1 MPKYVLDPDGTIKN
15 LDEID
20 DKTNKYVKKGPRQYA
35 REHIREMAGNPHYSE
50 GGAEYF
56 KLSNINLN
64 VDLPFLDA
72 GFNKDGDL
80 IGLVNGNHVTNKSV
94 ASFTSNSDKKD
105 LFPASGS
112 AHNTSFGADDPV
124 ESRRNFNDYLQKGQ
138 IFATELEMVSGVD
151 FGSGGFRD
159 LTKFTIATELLI
171 ESISYIGVIEGIL
184 AAESIFYSYKAK
196 NELDKDVEKGR
207 RNDNHSVE
215 SKLELGNCGP
225 TSLSSLT
232 RYINDVLNYPYY
244 REGVDGPSDVIA
256 RTSAYFIGF
265 SEFINPDRQIYI
277 LEAPSKKVLS
287 SNKFLLSGTFD
298 LSGIVYYFI
307 ETTLSLTNLESNR
320 LMMLVRKFN
329 TQGDWHNNKLY
340 KAKNL
345 DLTKENEFEKYLVN
359 LNYYY
364 VKFIIERMNVG
375 LKLRRYYK
383 NKGNLS
389 RKFKRSGRLKDTNHT
404 LQKLDYNSSNGD
416 LTIEPYKP
424 IGNDVEDKNHRVGM
438 KQSMSISA
446 LPQAF
451 ILPESLKR
459 SIAISSGPKLSLD
472 FVDEHV
478 KSYFLKTN
486 KKQERLSQDVIKKL
500 EEHYEKE
507 MMPFYFQDL
516 RTNELIGFHAFIESI
531 TDNYNPNYTTT
542 KGFGRIDDVRHYVDT
557 TRNVNLTFVLAAMS
571 KEDHDLMWYQINKIV
586 SMVYPQWSRGF
597 KVTDLNSKDNSNN
610 DKEGFEYPFTQVPT
624 ASPLIRIRLG
634 DVLKSN
640 YTKHA
645 IEKIHGSGNKTS
657 DKKTVTKVKRTRYIR
672 PGLYIDVSKSNE
684 LYELDLEKSAK
695 LIDDLKKPNSNLIK
709 KINKFLDDASA
720 EGYIPETESLAKVKL
735 ENGNVAKLLV
745 NNSDII
751 TKNTKTSNVETINFA
766 EKKKRFK
773 EYTKAFN
780 DNNKKT
786 LNNPLTA
793 AFESTLG
800 KGLAGFITMLDVN
813 YQDQLWEIDP
823 GSQAP
828 KVVKISINFAPLHD
842 IPPGLDADGAMRA
855 PVYNAG
861 KIIRSMYGDVYDN
874 ES

>member
-15 LDEID
+15 LDV
-20 DKTNKYVKKGPRQYA
+20 TSNGSFAVKGPRQYA
-35 REHIREMAGNPHYSE
+35 REHINEMAGNPHYKQKDDNTERRTSSINIE
-50 GGAEYF
+50 DNF
-56 KLSNINLN
+56 FSISNFIQS
-64 VDLPFLDA
+64 DS
-72 GFNKDGDL
+72 
-80 IGLVNGNHVTNKSV
+80 GNHIKRNNPESPNK
-94 ASFTSNSDKKD
+94 
-105 LFPASGS
+105 ASGS
-112 AHNTSFGADDPV
+112 FFPSSGTGHNTSFGADDPV
-124 ESRRNFNDYLQKGQ
+124 EIRRNFNDYLQKGQ

-151 FGSGGFRD
+151 FNSAGFRD
-159 LTKFTIATELLI
+159 LTKLSIGFELIAEAVAYISTIEAI
-171 ESISYIGVIEGIL
+171 I
-184 AAESIFYSYKAK
+184 AAESAIFSIPFVKNHIEPR
-196 NELDKDVEKGR
+196 NELDNPIKTHRKGNR
-207 RNDNHSVE
+207 I
-215 SKLELGNCGP
+215 ELGNFGP
-225 TSLSSLT
+225 VSITSLT
-232 RYINDVLNYPYY
+232 KYINDVLNYPYQ
-244 REGVDGPSDVIA
+244 REGVTGGITDFFNNLFYRIG
-256 RTSAYFIGF
+256 AYFVGF
-265 SEFINPDRQIYI
+265 SEFINPDKQFYPVEIVSNKLLVNEI
-277 LEAPSKKVLS
+277 KSPIGNSVLELLTNVLFYVVESVLS
-287 SNKFLLSGTFD
+287 LS
-298 LSGIVYYFI
+298 
-307 ETTLSLTNLESNR
+307 NLESNR

-329 TQGDWHNNKLY
+329 TQSDWHNNKLY
-340 KAKNL
+340 EAKNIE
-345 DLTKENEFEKYLVN
+345 LTKENEYEKYLVN

-375 LKLRRYYK
+375 LKIKRYYRK
-383 NKGNLS
+383 KSS
-389 RKFKRSGRLKDTNHT
+389 RKFNRSGRLKDSKHT
-404 LQKLDYNSSNGD
+404 LNKLLYDAAI
-416 LTIEPYKP
+416 LTKDDYKP
-424 IGNDVEDKNHRVGM
+424 KDGKEYSIEM
-438 KQSMSISA
+438 KQSMSVSA

-459 SIAISSGPKLSLD
+459 SA
-472 FVDEHV
+472 FVSDLALNFVEEHV
-478 KSYFLKTN
+478 ESYFLKTK

-571 KEDHDLMWYQINKIV
+571 REDHDLMWYQINKIV

-597 KVTDLNSKDNSNN
+597 KVTELNSEENSDKDR
-610 DKEGFEYPFTQVPT
+610 EGFEYPFTQVPT

-645 IEKIHGSGNKTS
+645 IEKIHGSGNKLSERYETVKDEYFS
-657 DKKTVTKVKRTRYIR
+657 PKNSRVFNVSGFRFEDVSRNRNFLIRHKDKIDDARIKVLDDGFKELYPNENYDFSNKFEVKVKIEGDLTARYIAEEDEITVYSYKR
-672 PGLYIDVSKSNE
+672 PINYDVKKHFKDYTRSF
-684 LYELDLEKSAK
+684 DDEK
-695 LIDDLKKPNSNLIK
+695 N
-709 KINKFLDDASA
+709 
-720 EGYIPETESLAKVKL
+720 
-735 ENGNVAKLLV
+735 
-745 NNSDII
+745 
-751 TKNTKTSNVETINFA
+751 
-766 EKKKRFK
+766 
-773 EYTKAFN
+773 
-780 DNNKKT
+780 

-874 ES
+874 KS

>member
-1 MPKYVLDPDGTIKN
+1 MPKYVLHPDGTIKD
-15 LDEID
+15 LDEINNGSFD
-20 DKTNKYVKKGPRQYA
+20 VKGPRQYA
-35 REHIREMAGNPHYSE
+35 REHINKMAGDPHYSE
-50 GGAEYF
+50 GDEEFG

-64 VDLPFLDA
+64 VDLPFFDS
-72 GFNKDGDL
+72 GINKDGDS
-80 IGLVNGNHVTNKSV
+80 IGLVSGNHVTNKSV
-94 ASFTSNSDKKD
+94 ATFSLDSEGNKTD
-105 LFPASGS
+105 LFPKSGS

-151 FGSGGFRD
+151 FGSPGIRD
-159 LTKFTIATELLI
+159 LTKFSIAIELFI
-171 ESISYIGVIEGIL
+171 ESITYIGVIEGIL
-184 AAESIFYSYKAK
+184 ETESLFYSYKAK

-207 RNDNHSVE
+207 RNDSHSIE

-244 REGVDGPSDVIA
+244 REGVDGGRDIIA

-265 SEFINPDRQIYI
+265 SEFINPDRQLYVT
-277 LEAPSKKVLS
+277 ETWSKGFLS
-287 SNKFLLSGTFD
+287 SNKTLLSGAFD
-298 LSGIVYYFI
+298 FSGIIYYFM
-307 ETTLSLTNLESNR
+307 ETVLSLTNLESNR

-375 LKLRRYYK
+375 LKIRRYYK
-383 NKGNLS
+383 NKGNSS
-389 RKFKRSGRLKDTNHT
+389 RKFKRSGRLKDTEHT
-404 LQKLDYNSSNGD
+404 LKKLKYNNNNILKIEDYNLDENKKHS
-416 LTIEPYKP
+416 IE
-424 IGNDVEDKNHRVGM
+424 M

-451 ILPESLKR
+451 ILPGSLGR
-459 SIAISSGPKLSLD
+459 SA
-472 FVDEHV
+472 FVSNLTLNFVEEHV
-478 KSYFLKTN
+478 ESYFLSTK
-486 KKQERLSQDVIKKL
+486 KKQERLSQDVIKTL
-500 EEHYEKE
+500 EEHYEQE

-597 KVTDLNSKDNSNN
+597 KVTELNSEENSDKDR
-610 DKEGFEYPFTQVPT
+610 EGFEYPFTQVPT

-645 IEKIHGSGNKTS
+645 IEKIHGSGNKLS
-657 DKKTVTKVKRTRYIR
+657 KRYETVKDEYFSPKNSQVFNVRGFRFDDVSNNRQFKIINKVK
-672 PGLYIDVSKSNE
+672 
-684 LYELDLEKSAK
+684 
-695 LIDDLKKPNSNLIK
+695 
-709 KINKFLDDASA
+709 LDDARIKVLDDGFKA
-720 EGYIPETESLAKVKL
+720 LYPDEGYDFSNKFEVKV
-735 ENGNVAKLLV
+735 
-745 NNSDII
+745 
-751 TKNTKTSNVETINFA
+751 TIVSGDSTAIYIA
-766 EKKKRFK
+766 EKDEIIVNSYSRPIDYDVKKHFK
-773 EYTKAFN
+773 DYTRSFDDEKN
-780 DNNKKT
+780 

-874 ES
+874 KS